1 MVPWA
6 IADTNV
12 FRCCYIFYIFSKDR
26 DKAMLFCTQGVNLAL
41 KLGEVKTE

>member
-6 IADTNV
+6 IADTSV
-12 FRCCYIFYIFSKDR
+12 FSMFYVVFYNKDS

-41 KLGEVKTE
+41 KFD